1 MTLTIPANDFGQ
13 IRIFEVRDGL
23 PADMPE
29 GLVSLFGTD
38 ALDPTYV
45 DVINITDLSSMSLTD
60 YIHQGY
66 DIEIAEHDIGA
77 VNGIEGHAILIMSSA
92 ARGEEIKL
100 TLAPEVRHVTTYVP
114 DAQIQLIEPLVSES
128 AHGTIGDPPARP
140 AKSQARISG
149 MIAMYALIAMMLLVG
164 LMIWIA

>member
-23 PADMPE
+23 PAEMPE
-29 GLVSLFGTD
+29 VLATLFGTD

-45 DVINITDLSSMSLTD
+45 DVINIIDLSSMSLTD
-60 YIHQGY
+60 YIRQGY
-66 DIEIAEHDIGA
+66 DIEIAEHDISA
-77 VNGIEGHAILIMSSA
+77 VNRIEGHAILIMSSA
-92 ARGEEIKL
+92 TRGEEVTL
-100 TLAPEVRHVTTYVP
+100 TLAPQVRHVTTYVP
-114 DAQIQLIEPLVSES
+114 DAQIQVLEPLSSDGATGV
-128 AHGTIGDPPARP
+128 IGDPPVKP

-149 MIAMYALIAMMLLVG
+149 MIAMYVLIAMMLLVG